1 MGNGTYSL
9 KDYNDAFNEY
19 KKFIN
24 IIHKN
29 AQLLSKGYFVEKQN
43 YEKFTN
49 VYDNLRLQEQNL
61 QRNLPGQVG
70 QQNISSEALEA
81 NKMKTETIEGLKAGL
96 LNNKEY
102 ILINK
107 GLYQLICHETKNT
120 LIDFYIKDNDL
131 FICSN
136 DGKNVI
142 MRLKIYSTNMIN
154 KSSLYLTPSEI
165 SAATSNNIS
174 ATPLTNNVAND
185 NNANTV
191 NYNKVSQDIINFYL
205 NEKKISELL
214 KSQNTQNYK
223 GFLVEEFWINKWKT
237 TYKYND
243 MEAKYLRN
251 IINESQSQ
259 TWITPIV
266 TDLSKSQ
273 INNDLIIDIKQYIIQ
288 DINQIKTS
296 IKSYMLLDEKFLN
309 SYIDIQNNNLQPTNF
324 IISKNNI
331 KIENYPFYFKSEKNL
346 LNKSNICDSVAIE
359 PFASVAQQQPSD
371 TQNQINNNINNNE
384 NAQFLKLLLKYEYFK
399 KDYYKPEPNFK
410 IGYVVD
416 YRIIKKLTEIFKS
429 KAIFDNINRQIN
441 GIVYQNYEFKYN
453 EILNRINTGNLNQ
466 PSNLEINNLKSEISN
481 FSFLQKLNEPSN
493 PNSILYADNFAL
505 IDPDLTNFLIKKFNT
520 NIKMCQVNYKPIGN
534 QIFMSL
540 NLGQQ
545 FIYQISSFINNESF
559 IGEYIIY
566 PYCQQPVD
574 ITDYLF
580 QVISGY
586 GLQFWVNMKGIL
598 TSDNIIKFSIYRINH
613 HLNQLPNNPQSNNI
627 AQAGKGHDPIKSITE
642 MPKQRFGVN
651 NVSPGLVTTN
661 DNNADRFRN
670 SLKKQNSINGG
681 AILNSNTVPNQTG
694 NNAGNIGIGKD
705 EHNLDKN
712 LLLSISIIN
721 ERQKLLNEINQP
733 NGNRNDPKKEY
744 YLINKNY
751 LKTISDKLNLE
762 KIFPLLQ
769 TNQFANENE
778 LLNHVKS
785 NLNEKYKKELNDL
798 KIEDIQ
804 KSLNKKENEFK
815 HYFVNNDQSTNL
827 LYYKH
832 CDIISEKLLDSL
844 KSIDPDINKKC
855 QKVECVFDQSVVV
868 IFINKYIINVAHFDN
883 EIFVKQIIIAGG
895 QNNNFYL
902 LQIFNQ
908 FAQKGY
914 TEFMRPFANS
924 NNLINF
930 NININNQAYPVQAH
944 IYNITEDGKLV
955 YMPSDILKTMI
966 LLAVS
971 QIYNYPVNQ
980 KERVYLMNYKWLEEY
995 KYSDIKEKIFKI
1007 IQSRKASWNSSYNFD
1022 SITNIIQLF
1031 GQEKL
1036 EKYDQKL
1043 QKITNVPCFPYD
1055 YLVPFEIPKKYIDT
1069 FRKFVLINDKMYE
1082 HFRKYFGISL
1092 PNDTIYHIYKSPNVD
1107 YLFFVNY
1114 ITKNKYNPNNV
1125 QNYILI
1131 GNINRDSYEFI
1142 VSQIIDYKE
1151 KISIE
1156 KEIPFFIQ
1164 GNIQSYM
1171 QTKNGQVNLN
1181 EMFLPIKDNNGI
1193 IGNYYNI
1200 SNGFDPKK
1208 CVNNDLLSNNQ
1219 LWAVI
1224 YLYWNEL
1231 SIKRKLKNQ
1240 SPIDEEFYFIKKQLF
1255 HDIRK
1260 QNNYEQLVKYFQG
1273 KINYNLPTGGDVNN
1287 IIKNLPQND
1296 RKNLTNNL
1304 KLNQVGLDLTQIDII
1319 PIQNPNNPNEMY
1331 WVLDKYELVEKHI
1344 ANAYLN
1350 KYPYHVLKCSFLGN
1364 NMIVIHYPNNKFNN
1378 SKYFFLVSKIDE
1390 KDNITNEYLL
1400 IYNSPSYISHF
1411 NNIKID
1417 LINFLE
1423 KQEYNNQ
1430 TCPIT
1435 VNGYQ
1440 QIGTIIKL
1448 LDDYFPPI
1456 QLSITDSLE
1465 DFSSKP
1471 PVGLDNIGATCYM
1484 NATLECLINI
1494 KRFVDYFKYNKKLKE
1509 IVTKD
1514 TKKELLCSAFKK
1526 LIENIFDYKASKNY
1540 LLSTR
1545 TSSSY
1550 SKNSYAPKNFKNTIS
1565 RMNSLFEG
1573 VQANDAKDLV
1583 NFLLMTLHTEL
1594 NMVGPGQNDN
1604 EGNIL
1609 LDQTNQALMFK
1620 VFTDNFIKTNR
1631 SIISDIFYAMNC
1643 NKTQCGN
1650 CQTISYNYQIYFFL
1664 IFPLEEVRKFRLS
1677 NPALNPNSMYLPNNT
1692 VDILDCFNFERKL
1705 NFMGGDNAMYCNYCK
1720 QTCQSSM
1727 CTVLTTGPEVLIII
1741 LNRGQ
1746 GIQFDVKINFYTE
1759 LNLADYIELQNTGCF
1774 YELIGVIT
1782 HLGSS
1787 FIAYCKSYHRDDFG
1801 IWYRYNDS
1809 IRTNV
1814 SDFDK
1819 EVIRFGMPYLL
1830 FYKKKTK

>member
-1 MGNGTYSL
+1 MRIAISL
-9 KDYNDAFNEY
+9 IQEN
-19 KKFIN
+19 
-24 IIHKN
+24 HK
-29 AQLLSKGYFVEKQN
+29 
-43 YEKFTN
+43 
-49 VYDNLRLQEQNL
+49 
-61 QRNLPGQVG
+61 
-70 QQNISSEALEA
+70 LE
-81 NKMKTETIEGLKAGL
+81 
-96 LNNKEY
+96 
-102 ILINK
+102 
-107 GLYQLICHETKNT
+107 
-120 LIDFYIKDNDL
+120 
-131 FICSN
+131 
-136 DGKNVI
+136 
-142 MRLKIYSTNMIN
+142 
-154 KSSLYLTPSEI
+154 
-165 SAATSNNIS
+165 
-174 ATPLTNNVAND
+174 
-185 NNANTV
+185 
-191 NYNKVSQDIINFYL
+191 
-205 NEKKISELL
+205 
-214 KSQNTQNYK
+214 
-223 GFLVEEFWINKWKT
+223 
-237 TYKYND
+237 
-243 MEAKYLRN
+243 
-251 IINESQSQ
+251 
-259 TWITPIV
+259 
-266 TDLSKSQ
+266 
-273 INNDLIIDIKQYIIQ
+273 
-288 DINQIKTS
+288 
-296 IKSYMLLDEKFLN
+296 
-309 SYIDIQNNNLQPTNF
+309 
-324 IISKNNI
+324 
-331 KIENYPFYFKSEKNL
+331 
-346 LNKSNICDSVAIE
+346 
-359 PFASVAQQQPSD
+359 
-371 TQNQINNNINNNE
+371 
-384 NAQFLKLLLKYEYFK
+384 
-399 KDYYKPEPNFK
+399 
-410 IGYVVD
+410 
-416 YRIIKKLTEIFKS
+416 
-429 KAIFDNINRQIN
+429 
-441 GIVYQNYEFKYN
+441 
-453 EILNRINTGNLNQ
+453 
-466 PSNLEINNLKSEISN
+466 
-481 FSFLQKLNEPSN
+481 
-493 PNSILYADNFAL
+493 
-505 IDPDLTNFLIKKFNT
+505 
-520 NIKMCQVNYKPIGN
+520 
-534 QIFMSL
+534 
-540 NLGQQ
+540 
-545 FIYQISSFINNESF
+545 
-559 IGEYIIY
+559 
-566 PYCQQPVD
+566 
-574 ITDYLF
+574 
-580 QVISGY
+580 
-586 GLQFWVNMKGIL
+586 
-598 TSDNIIKFSIYRINH
+598 NIIK
-613 HLNQLPNNPQSNNI
+613 
-627 AQAGKGHDPIKSITE
+627 
-642 MPKQRFGVN
+642 
-651 NVSPGLVTTN
+651 
-661 DNNADRFRN
+661 
-670 SLKKQNSINGG
+670 
-681 AILNSNTVPNQTG
+681 
-694 NNAGNIGIGKD
+694 
-705 EHNLDKN
+705 
-712 LLLSISIIN
+712 
-721 ERQKLLNEINQP
+721 QP
-733 NGNRNDPKKEY
+733 NGNRNYQKKEY
-744 YLINKNY
+744 YLINEKY
-751 LKTISDKLNLE
+751 LKEISNKLNTE
-762 KIFPLLQ
+762 KISREIALNIDKDESQ
-769 TNQFANENE
+769 
-778 LLNHVKS
+778 LLNIAKASLDVKTK
-785 NLNEKYKKELNDL
+785 NALNGLKK
-798 KIEDIQ
+798 EDIQ
-804 KSLNKKENEFK
+804 NSLNSEKYELK
-815 HYFVNNDQSTNL
+815 HHYVNNDKSTKL

-832 CDIISEKLLDSL
+832 CNIISEKLLYSL
-844 KSIDPDINKKC
+844 KSIDQDINKKC
-855 QKVECVFDQSVVV
+855 QKVECVFDQSMII

-895 QNNNFYL
+895 QNNSYNL
-902 LQIFNQ
+902 QQIFNQ
-908 FAQKGY
+908 FDQKGY
-914 TEFMRPFANS
+914 TEFMKSFSNS

-930 NININNQAYPVQAH
+930 NININNQPYPIQAH
-944 IYNITEDGKLV
+944 IYNITEEGKLV
-955 YMPSDILKTMI
+955 YMPSDRLKTMI
-966 LLAVS
+966 LLAAS
-971 QIYNYPVNQ
+971 QIYNYPENQ

-995 KYSDIKEKIFKI
+995 KYSDIKEKVIKI
-1007 IQSRKASWNSSYNFD
+1007 IQSKKASWNSSYNFD

-1043 QKITNVPCFPYD
+1043 QKSTNVPFFPYD
-1055 YLVPFEIPKKYIDT
+1055 YVVPFEIPKKYIDT
-1069 FRKFVLINDKMYE
+1069 FRKFVLINEKMYE

-1092 PNDTIYHIYKSPNVD
+1092 PNDTIYHIYKSPNFD

-1114 ITKNKYNPNNV
+1114 MPKKKNNPNNA

-1131 GNINRDSYEFI
+1131 GNINRDSYEFV
-1142 VSQIIDYKE
+1142 VSQIIDYKD
-1151 KISIE
+1151 KTSIE
-1156 KEIPFFIQ
+1156 KEMPLLEK

-1171 QTKNGQVNLN
+1171 QSKNGAVNLN

-1260 QNNYEQLVKYFQG
+1260 QNNYDQLVKYFQG
-1273 KINYNLPTGGDVNN
+1273 KINYNLPTEGDVNN
-1287 IIKNLPQND
+1287 IIKNLPPND
-1296 RKNLTNNL
+1296 LKNLTNNL
-1304 KLNQVGLDLTQIDII
+1304 KVNQVGLDLTQIDII

-1331 WVLDKYELVEKHI
+1331 WVLDKYELVEKQI

-1350 KYPYHVLKCSFLGN
+1350 RYPYHVLKCSFLGN

-1411 NNIKID
+1411 NNIKIN

-1423 KQEYNNQ
+1423 KPEYINQ
-1430 TCPIT
+1430 TYPIT

-1448 LDDYFPPI
+1448 LESINDDSEYFPPI

-1484 NATLECLINI
+1484 NATLQCLCNI

-1509 IVTKD
+1509 IVRND

-1609 LDQTNQALMFK
+1609 LDQTNQALMLK

-1746 GIQFDVKINFYTE
+1746 GIQFDVKINFYTD
-1759 LNLADYIELQNTGCF
+1759 LNLANYIELQNTGCF

-1787 FIAYCKSYHRDDFG
+1787 DMGGHFIAYCKSYHRDDFG

-1830 FYKKKTK
+1830 FYKKKLNN

>member
-1 MGNGTYSL
+1 MGNDENYTLNDYQKGFNQLTNFIKNIPNN
-9 KDYNDAFNEY
+9 KDI
-19 KKFIN
+19 IN
-24 IIHKN
+24 
-29 AQLLSKGYFVEKQN
+29 QGYFVDYQKYNDFKKIYDSLVSKQQQSAIN
-43 YEKFTN
+43 NTQGQQEIDLKELESSKLYTEN
-49 VYDNLRLQEQNL
+49 ADNLYKN
-61 QRNLPGQVG
+61 
-70 QQNISSEALEA
+70 
-81 NKMKTETIEGLKAGL
+81 L
-96 LNNKEY
+96 LNNKPY
-102 ILINK
+102 ILINES
-107 GLYQLICHETKNT
+107 LCQLICIKNKEKGDNN
-120 LIDFYIKDNDL
+120 LIHFFHNNNDL
-131 FICSN
+131 ILCNS
-136 DGKNVI
+136 DGKKQYF
-142 MRLKIYSTNMIN
+142 RLKFKGSNIFNRE
-154 KSSLYLTPSEI
+154 SLYVTPSQI
-165 SAATSNNIS
+165 SSTDNGTNATQ
-174 ATPLTNNVAND
+174 APP
-185 NNANTV
+185 NTIDV
-191 NYNKVSQDIINFYL
+191 NYNAMSQDIINFFL
-205 NEKKISELL
+205 NENKISQFLTYPNNQ
-214 KSQNTQNYK
+214 KYS
-223 GFLVEEFWINKWKT
+223 GFLVDESWVQKWKNN
-237 TYKYND
+237 YNYNAI
-243 MEAKYLRN
+243 EAKYLKGKFV
-251 IINESQSQ
+251 ESQTQ
-259 TWITPIV
+259 LTIPTIANE
-266 TDLSKSQ
+266 LKQ
-273 INNDLIIDIKQYIIQ
+273 KMINNNGLDNISPYILQ
-288 DINQIKTS
+288 NINQIPQG
-296 IKSYMLLDEKFLN
+296 KSYMIFDEKFLK
-309 SYIDIQNNNLQPTNF
+309 SYINIQNSNLKPTNF
-324 IISKNNI
+324 IISQNNI
-331 KIENYPFYFKSEKNL
+331 NIENTL
-346 LNKSNICDSVAIE
+346 LNFRTNKNCINNINLIPLSNTSSINKAVQ
-359 PFASVAQQQPSD
+359 PQPQPQQNAPM
-371 TQNQINNNINNNE
+371 NQLNNNINNE
-384 NAQFLKLLLKYEYFK
+384 NAQFLKHLLKYEYFK
-399 KDYYKPEPNFK
+399 NEYYMPAQIFK
-410 IGYVVD
+410 NAYIVD
-416 YRIIKKLTEIFKS
+416 YHIIKKLMDIYNSKPIFEAHFKPKTEINYQYFETYYNIIS
-429 KAIFDNINRQIN
+429 KNISND
-441 GIVYQNYEFKYN
+441 
-453 EILNRINTGNLNQ
+453 ILKQ
-466 PSNLEINNLKSEISN
+466 PSAQEMNNLKNDMSN
-481 FSFLQKLNEPSN
+481 VLFIKTFNNQ
-493 PNSILYADNFAL
+493 PNILYADNFVL
-505 IDPDLTNFLIKKFNT
+505 IDLEFATFLSQKFST
-520 NIKMCQVNYKPIGN
+520 TIKMCPVYYKVVDSK
-534 QIFMSL
+534 IFMVIHSK
-540 NLGQQ
+540 QIV
-545 FIYQISSFINNESF
+545 IYQISSFINNENFVTDF
-559 IGEYIIY
+559 ILVPNYQSQAINNE
-566 PYCQQPVD
+566 
-574 ITDYLF
+574 L
-580 QVISGY
+580 
-586 GLQFWVNMKGIL
+586 L
-598 TSDNIIKFSIYRINH
+598 TSITCYGYLYFLKMNTNNIIKLNNGIQFSFIPINN
-613 HLNQLPNNPQSNNI
+613 NQLYNQQNNLNNNNNLQPRTQKPIQRASMANFSPVVTPISVNTSNPLRTSYQSRSINNPSVSNANNNLGNISNNNIMNNQPNIDENLII
-627 AQAGKGHDPIKSITE
+627 AI
-642 MPKQRFGVN
+642 
-651 NVSPGLVTTN
+651 
-661 DNNADRFRN
+661 
-670 SLKKQNSINGG
+670 SLIQESHK
-681 AILNSNTVPNQTG
+681 L
-694 NNAGNIGIGKD
+694 
-705 EHNLDKN
+705 
-712 LLLSISIIN
+712 
-721 ERQKLLNEINQP
+721 QKAINQP
-733 NGNRNDPKKEY
+733 NGNKNDPNKEY
-744 YLINKNY
+744 YLINEKY
-751 LKTISDKLNLE
+751 LKTISNKLNTE
-762 KIFPLLQ
+762 NINGTIQ
-769 TNQFANENE
+769 ANLDRNEVE
-778 LLNHVKS
+778 LLKIAK
-785 NLNEKYKKELNDL
+785 EKLDENTKKKLIKLKKEDILN
-798 KIEDIQ
+798 
-804 KSLNKKENEFK
+804 SLNSQEYKLNQ
-815 HYFVNNDQSTNL
+815 YYVNNNQSANL

-832 CDIISEKLLDSL
+832 CNIISEKIFLSL
-844 KSIDPDINKKC
+844 KKIDKDINQKC
-855 QKVECVFDQSVVV
+855 QKVECVFGQGKII
-868 IFINKYIINVAHFDN
+868 IFINKNIINIANFDN
-883 EIFVKQIIIAGG
+883 EIFVKQIIISVG
-895 QNNNFYL
+895 QNISNI
-902 LQIFNQ
+902 LQLIFNQ
-908 FAQKGY
+908 FTQIGY
-914 TEFMRPFANS
+914 NEFMRTFANS

-930 NININNQAYPVQAH
+930 SININNQQYPVQAQ
-944 IYNITEDGKLV
+944 IFNITEDGKLA
-955 YMPSDILKTMI
+955 YMPSDRLKTMI
-966 LLAVS
+966 LLASS
-971 QIYNYPVNQ
+971 QIYNYPATQ
-980 KERVYLMNYKWLEEY
+980 KERVYLMNYKWLDEY
-995 KYSDIKEKIFKI
+995 IYKDIKEKVNKI
-1007 IQSRKASWNSSYNFD
+1007 IQSRKASWNSLYNFD
-1022 SITNIIQLF
+1022 SITNIIQSF

-1043 QKITNVPCFPYD
+1043 QKTTNVPCFPYD

-1092 PNDTIYHIYKSPNVD
+1092 PDDTIYHIYKSPNFD

-1114 ITKNKYNPNNV
+1114 ITKNGKNPNNT

-1131 GNINRDSYEFI
+1131 GNINRVSYEFV
-1142 VSQIIDYKE
+1142 VSQIIDYKD
-1151 KISIE
+1151 KTSIE
-1156 KEIPFFIQ
+1156 KEMPLLEK

-1171 QTKNGQVNLN
+1171 QSKNGAVNLN
-1181 EMFLPIKDNNGI
+1181 EMFLSIKDNNGI

-1240 SPIDEEFYFIKKQLF
+1240 SLIDEEFYFIKKQLF

-1260 QNNYEQLVKYFQG
+1260 QNNYDQLVKYFQG
-1273 KINYNLPTGGDVNN
+1273 KINYNLPTEGDVNN
-1287 IIKNLPQND
+1287 IIKKLSQND
-1296 RKNLTNNL
+1296 LKNLTNNL
-1304 KLNQVGLDLTQIDII
+1304 KLNQVGLDPTQIDII

-1331 WVLDKYELVEKHI
+1331 WVLDKYELVEKQI

-1400 IYNSPSYISHF
+1400 IYNSPRYITHF

-1430 TCPIT
+1430 TYPII

-1526 LIENIFDYKASKNY
+1526 LIENIFHYKASKNY
-1540 LLSTR
+1540 FLSTR
-1545 TSSSY
+1545 TPPSY
-1550 SKNSYAPKNFKNTIS
+1550 PKNSYAPKNFKNTIS

-1620 VFTDNFIKTNR
+1620 VFTDNFKKTNR
-1631 SIISDIFYAMNC
+1631 SIISDIFYAINC

-1746 GIQFDVKINFYTE
+1746 GIQFDVKINFYTD
-1759 LNLADYIELQNTGCF
+1759 LNLADYIELQNTGCL

-1782 HLGSS
+1782 YLGSS
-1787 FIAYCKSYHRDDFG
+1787 DMGGRFIAYCKSYHRDDFG

-1830 FYKKKTK
+1830 FYKKKT

>member
-1 MGNGTYSL
+1 M
-9 KDYNDAFNEY
+9 
-19 KKFIN
+19 
-24 IIHKN
+24 
-29 AQLLSKGYFVEKQN
+29 
-43 YEKFTN
+43 
-49 VYDNLRLQEQNL
+49 
-61 QRNLPGQVG
+61 
-70 QQNISSEALEA
+70 
-81 NKMKTETIEGLKAGL
+81 
-96 LNNKEY
+96 
-102 ILINK
+102 
-107 GLYQLICHETKNT
+107 
-120 LIDFYIKDNDL
+120 
-131 FICSN
+131 
-136 DGKNVI
+136 
-142 MRLKIYSTNMIN
+142 
-154 KSSLYLTPSEI
+154 
-165 SAATSNNIS
+165 
-174 ATPLTNNVAND
+174 
-185 NNANTV
+185 
-191 NYNKVSQDIINFYL
+191 
-205 NEKKISELL
+205 
-214 KSQNTQNYK
+214 
-223 GFLVEEFWINKWKT
+223 
-237 TYKYND
+237 
-243 MEAKYLRN
+243 
-251 IINESQSQ
+251 
-259 TWITPIV
+259 
-266 TDLSKSQ
+266 
-273 INNDLIIDIKQYIIQ
+273 
-288 DINQIKTS
+288 
-296 IKSYMLLDEKFLN
+296 
-309 SYIDIQNNNLQPTNF
+309 
-324 IISKNNI
+324 
-331 KIENYPFYFKSEKNL
+331 
-346 LNKSNICDSVAIE
+346 
-359 PFASVAQQQPSD
+359 
-371 TQNQINNNINNNE
+371 
-384 NAQFLKLLLKYEYFK
+384 KLLLKYEYFK

-520 NIKMCQVNYKPIGN
+520 NIKMCRVNYKPIGN

-598 TSDNIIKFSIYRINH
+598 TNDNIIKFSIYRINH

-627 AQAGKGHDPIKSITE
+627 AQAGKGHDPLKSITE

-681 AILNSNTVPNQTG
+681 TILNSNTVPNQTG

-721 ERQKLLNEINQP
+721 ERQKLLNE
-733 NGNRNDPKKEY
+733 
-744 YLINKNY
+744 
-751 LKTISDKLNLE
+751 
-762 KIFPLLQ
+762 
-769 TNQFANENE
+769 
-778 LLNHVKS
+778 
-785 NLNEKYKKELNDL
+785 KYKKELNDL

-804 KSLNKKENEFK
+804 KSLNKKENELK

-832 CDIISEKLLDSL
+832 CDIISEKLLYSL

-868 IFINKYIINVAHFDN
+868 IFIKKYIINVAHFDN

-902 LQIFNQ
+902 QQIFNQ

-930 NININNQAYPVQAH
+930 NININNQLYLVQAH
-944 IYNITEDGKLV
+944 IYNITEEGKLV
-955 YMPSDILKTMI
+955 YMPSDRLKTMI

-971 QIYNYPVNQ
+971 QIYNYPENQ

-995 KYSDIKEKIFKI
+995 KYSDIKKKVIEI

-1043 QKITNVPCFPYD
+1043 QKTKNIQCFPYD
-1055 YLVPFEIPKKYIDT
+1055 YVVPFEIPKKYIDI

-1092 PNDTIYHIYKSPNVD
+1092 PNDTIYHIYKSPNAD

-1114 ITKNKYNPNNV
+1114 ITKNGKNPNNV

-1142 VSQIIDYKE
+1142 VSQIIDYKD

-1273 KINYNLPTGGDVNN
+1273 KINYNLPTEGDVNN
-1287 IIKNLPQND
+1287 IIKKLSKND
-1296 RKNLTNNL
+1296 LKNLTNNL

-1331 WVLDKYELVEKHI
+1331 WVLDKYELVEKKI
-1344 ANAYLN
+1344 ANEYLN

-1390 KDNITNEYLL
+1390 IDNITNEYLL
-1400 IYNSPSYISHF
+1400 IYNSPSYITHF

-1423 KQEYNNQ
+1423 KQEYINQ
-1430 TCPIT
+1430 TYPIT

-1448 LDDYFPPI
+1448 LESINDDSDYFPPI
-1456 QLSITDSLE
+1456 QLSITDSFE

-1509 IVTKD
+1509 IVIKD

-1540 LLSTR
+1540 FLSTR

-1609 LDQTNQALMFK
+1609 LDQTNQALMLK
-1620 VFTDNFIKTNR
+1620 VFTDNFKKTNR

-1650 CQTISYNYQIYFFL
+1650 CKTISYNYQIYFFL

-1705 NFMGGDNAMYCNYCK
+1705 NFMSGDNAMYCNYCK

-1746 GIQFDVKINFYTE
+1746 GIQFDVKINFYTD

-1787 FIAYCKSYHRDDFG
+1787 DMGGHFIAYCKSYHRDDFG

-1830 FYKKKTK
+1830 FYKKKT

>member
-1 MGNGTYSL
+1 M
-9 KDYNDAFNEY
+9 
-19 KKFIN
+19 
-24 IIHKN
+24 
-29 AQLLSKGYFVEKQN
+29 
-43 YEKFTN
+43 
-49 VYDNLRLQEQNL
+49 
-61 QRNLPGQVG
+61 
-70 QQNISSEALEA
+70 
-81 NKMKTETIEGLKAGL
+81 
-96 LNNKEY
+96 
-102 ILINK
+102 
-107 GLYQLICHETKNT
+107 
-120 LIDFYIKDNDL
+120 
-131 FICSN
+131 
-136 DGKNVI
+136 
-142 MRLKIYSTNMIN
+142 
-154 KSSLYLTPSEI
+154 
-165 SAATSNNIS
+165 
-174 ATPLTNNVAND
+174 
-185 NNANTV
+185 
-191 NYNKVSQDIINFYL
+191 
-205 NEKKISELL
+205 
-214 KSQNTQNYK
+214 
-223 GFLVEEFWINKWKT
+223 
-237 TYKYND
+237 
-243 MEAKYLRN
+243 
-251 IINESQSQ
+251 
-259 TWITPIV
+259 
-266 TDLSKSQ
+266 
-273 INNDLIIDIKQYIIQ
+273 
-288 DINQIKTS
+288 
-296 IKSYMLLDEKFLN
+296 
-309 SYIDIQNNNLQPTNF
+309 
-324 IISKNNI
+324 
-331 KIENYPFYFKSEKNL
+331 
-346 LNKSNICDSVAIE
+346 
-359 PFASVAQQQPSD
+359 
-371 TQNQINNNINNNE
+371 
-384 NAQFLKLLLKYEYFK
+384 
-399 KDYYKPEPNFK
+399 
-410 IGYVVD
+410 
-416 YRIIKKLTEIFKS
+416 
-429 KAIFDNINRQIN
+429 
-441 GIVYQNYEFKYN
+441 
-453 EILNRINTGNLNQ
+453 
-466 PSNLEINNLKSEISN
+466 NNLKNDMSN
-481 FSFLQKLNEPSN
+481 VLFIKTFNNQQN
-493 PNSILYADNFAL
+493 ILYADNFVL
-505 IDPDLTNFLIKKFNT
+505 IDPEFATFLSQKFST
-520 NIKMCQVNYKPIGN
+520 TIKMCPIHYKVVDGK
-534 QIFMSL
+534 IFMVIQ
-540 NLGQQ
+540 LGQLV
-545 FIYQISSFINNESF
+545 IYQISSFINNENF
-559 IGEYIIY
+559 
-566 PYCQQPVD
+566 V
-574 ITDYLF
+574 TDYILVPNY
-580 QVISGY
+580 QSQAINNE
-586 GLQFWVNMKGIL
+586 LL
-598 TSDNIIKFSIYRINH
+598 TSITCYGYLYLLKMNTNNIIKLNNGIQFSFIPINN
-613 HLNQLPNNPQSNNI
+613 NQLYNQQNNLNNNNNL
-627 AQAGKGHDPIKSITE
+627 QPRTEKPI
-642 MPKQRFGVN
+642 QRAMMANF
-651 NVSPGLVTTN
+651 SPGLTPIGVNTSNPLRTSYQS
-661 DNNADRFRN
+661 R
-670 SLKKQNSINGG
+670 SIN
-681 AILNSNTVPNQTG
+681 NPSVSNA
-694 NNAGNIGIGKD
+694 NNNLGNISNNNIMNNQPNID
-705 EHNLDKN
+705 ENLN
-712 LLLSISIIN
+712 IAISLIQ
-721 ERQKLLNEINQP
+721 ESHKLQKAINQP
-733 NGNRNDPKKEY
+733 NGNKNDPNKEY
-744 YLINKNY
+744 YLINEKY
-751 LKTISDKLNLE
+751 LKTISNKLNTE
-762 KIFPLLQ
+762 NINGTIQ
-769 TNQFANENE
+769 ANLDRNEVE
-778 LLNHVKS
+778 LLKIAK
-785 NLNEKYKKELNDL
+785 EKLDEKTKKKLIKL
-798 KIEDIQ
+798 KKEDIQ
-804 KSLNKKENEFK
+804 NSLNSQEYKLNQ
-815 HYFVNNDQSTNL
+815 YYVNNNQSANL

-832 CDIISEKLLDSL
+832 CNIISEKLFLSL
-844 KSIDPDINKKC
+844 KKIDKDINQKC
-855 QKVECVFDQSVVV
+855 QKVECVFGQGKII
-868 IFINKYIINVAHFDN
+868 IFINKNIINIANFDN
-883 EIFVKQIIIAGG
+883 EIFVKQIIISVG
-895 QNNNFYL
+895 QNNSYNL
-902 LQIFNQ
+902 QQIFNQ
-908 FAQKGY
+908 FVQKGY
-914 TEFMRPFANS
+914 TEFMKSFSNS

-930 NININNQAYPVQAH
+930 NININNQPYPVQAH
-944 IYNITEDGKLV
+944 IYNITEEGKLV
-955 YMPSDILKTMI
+955 YMPSDRLKTMI

-971 QIYNYPVNQ
+971 QIYNYPENQ

-995 KYSDIKEKIFKI
+995 KYSDIKEKVIKI
-1007 IQSRKASWNSSYNFD
+1007 IQSKKASWNSIIQSKKASWNSSYNFD

-1036 EKYDQKL
+1036 EKYNQKL
-1043 QKITNVPCFPYD
+1043 QKTTNIQCFPYD
-1055 YLVPFEIPKKYIDT
+1055 YVVPFEIPKKYIDT

-1082 HFRKYFGISL
+1082 HFKKYFGITF
-1092 PNDTIYHIYKSPNVD
+1092 PNDTIYHIYKSPNAD

-1260 QNNYEQLVKYFQG
+1260 QNNYDQLVKYFQG
-1273 KINYNLPTGGDVNN
+1273 KINYNLPTEGDVNN
-1287 IIKNLPQND
+1287 IIKKLSQND
-1296 RKNLTNNL
+1296 LKNLTNNL

-1331 WVLDKYELVEKHI
+1331 WVLDKYELVEKQI

-1400 IYNSPSYISHF
+1400 IYNSQSYISHF
-1411 NNIKID
+1411 NNIKIN

-1423 KQEYNNQ
+1423 KPEYINQ
-1430 TCPIT
+1430 TYPIT

-1448 LDDYFPPI
+1448 LETIPDNSDYFPPI
-1456 QLSITDSLE
+1456 QLSITDSFE

-1494 KRFVDYFKYNKKLKE
+1494 KRFVDYFKYNEKLKE
-1509 IVTKD
+1509 IVRKD

-1540 LLSTR
+1540 FLSTG

-1609 LDQTNQALMFK
+1609 LDQTNQALMLK

-1650 CQTISYNYQIYFFL
+1650 CKTISYNYQIYFFL

-1746 GIQFDVKINFYTE
+1746 GIQFDVKINFYTD

-1787 FIAYCKSYHRDDFG
+1787 DMGGHFIAYCKSYHRDDFG

-1830 FYKKKTK
+1830 FYKKKT